1 MNKTFRCVCALI
13 MIIEHTN
20 ENDVIQIVCVKTFTA
35 TVFFGC
41 CRRRARHMCCLYG
54 GYGVWIRM
62 RDVGRSQQNG
72 MMLAQP
78 NVYSVFK
85 WLCDR
90 QERRPKLTHAKTVK
104 NGVCALFFFFLFSD
118 CVYIG
123 WLFALPSMVCLA
135 HSHIYF
141 KRILSARFLYIVH
154 MAAFGSILYLIAL
167 ESMPKNTINN
177 GEQSTR
183 MILEWFF
190 GIKPIGLAIYIPIC
204 VSVRYWQ
211 DEIYEIFHLRR
222 LYSPFTC
229 LLQKGF
235 RFFCVAPVWKGIFLV
250 FWIVS
255 HTPNSI

>member
-104 NGVCALFFFFLFSD
+104 NGVCALFFLLPVFGLCLHWLIICFAIDGVLSTFTHLFQ
-118 CVYIG
+118 
-123 WLFALPSMVCLA
+123 
-135 HSHIYF
+135 
-141 KRILSARFLYIVH
+141 
-154 MAAFGSILYLIAL
+154 
-167 ESMPKNTINN
+167 KNTI
-177 GEQSTR
+177 GEISIHCSYGCFRQHSLLNR
-183 MILEWFF
+183 I
-190 GIKPIGLAIYIPIC
+190 GIHAKKY
-204 VSVRYWQ
+204 
-211 DEIYEIFHLRR
+211 
-222 LYSPFTC
+222 
-229 LLQKGF
+229 
-235 RFFCVAPVWKGIFLV
+235 
-250 FWIVS
+250 
-255 HTPNSI
+255 N